1 VYASTASV
9 TALVPALGYE
19 RACQIAAD
27 ARTAGI
33 PVREYVICEGV
44 LTPEQYDELISP
56 EAVMRLGM
64 P

>member
-1 VYASTASV
+1 
-9 TALVPALGYE
+9 
-19 RACQIAAD
+19 
-27 ARTAGI
+27 
-33 PVREYVICEGV
+33 VICEGV